1 MSKIETNSPAR
12 YIAKNED
19 GSMWVVEDLEHSFFM
34 ALISNASLR
43 IVRVPEGEVIT
54 EIPRVGYTVRGRFW
68 APPMGPF
75 YWAVPPAEA
84 QLTAPNTE
92 QE

>member
-1 MSKIETNSPAR
+1 MNKIENNSRAR

-19 GSMWVVEDLEHSFFM
+19 GSIWLVGDSERVFFM

-43 IVRVPEGEVIT
+43 IVRVPESEVIT

-75 YWAVPPAEA
+75 YWAVPPAEEQPA
-84 QLTAPNTE
+84 TPNTE

>member
-1 MSKIETNSPAR
+1 MNDLKHNSPAR
-12 YIAKNED
+12 YIAKSED
-19 GSMWVVEDLEHSFFM
+19 GSMWVVEDFEHSFFM
-34 ALISNASLR
+34 ALITNSSLR
-43 IVRVPEGEVIT
+43 IVRVPENEIVT

-75 YWAVPPAEA
+75 YWAVPPTEEQPAN
-84 QLTAPNTE
+84 PNTE